1 MVRLTNSRNWSV
13 NCQNICSLDS
23 NAHVHSMNCQKVF
36 ILGAGCS
43 VCGQYP
49 LASKVKERLVLL
61 ESRLA
66 QDGIEHLRSCVQ
78 QTVDLLEDHGAST
91 LDELAAK
98 LPEPNSKNTRSQVEH
113 AKLAM
118 SLLFLDSENKAVV
131 EALPAY
137 SVLFNEMF
145 SAGFSSNLKDRLESS
160 NCRILT
166 FNYDRLFEK
175 CLHQWVSSQSTANL
189 PIPSAEEI
197 NQIIGGV
204 KFDGSKPCI
213 QDSWLLLKLHGSV
226 AQFNRTTVDHGN
238 LFYYPK
244 EFGLSESAPA
254 LRDNCFENWADT
266 EGLRSTMFFPSDKD
280 MDEESLAERS
290 NSAPFAFYQK
300 FIWGKAK
307 DFCSQASEIHIIGYS
322 MQDVDWFSF
331 KRLLSET
338 KPSCKIVVRNA
349 DVKAGKLKEKM
360 EWLKVEFGKSWPV
373 EFHQERFYGNTVQ
386 CDEQT

>member
-1 MVRLTNSRNWSV
+1 MG
-13 NCQNICSLDS
+13 
-23 NAHVHSMNCQKVF
+23 CQKVF

-49 LASKVKERLVLL
+49 MANKVKERLTLL
-61 ESRLA
+61 GNRLA
-66 QDGIEHLRSCVQ
+66 KDDIEPLRSWVQ
-78 QTVDLLEDHGAST
+78 QTVNLLDEHGART
-91 LDELAAK
+91 VDELAAK
-98 LPEPNSKNTRSQVEH
+98 LPGHDSDKTRSQVEH

-118 SLLFLDSENKAVV
+118 SLLFLDTEDKAVV

-137 SVLFNEMF
+137 SVLFSEMF
-145 SAGFSSNLKDRLESS
+145 SAGLSSNLKDRLESS

-189 PIPSAEEI
+189 PIPSPEEI

-204 KFDGSKPCI
+204 QFDGSKPCI

-226 AQFNRTTVDHGN
+226 AQFNRTKPDQGN
-238 LFYYPK
+238 WFYYPK
-244 EFGLSESAPA
+244 EFGLSKSTPA
-254 LRDNCFENWADT
+254 LSDNCYENWADT
-266 EGLRSTMFFPSDKD
+266 KGLRSTMFFPSDKD
-280 MDEESLAERS
+280 LNEESLYERS
-290 NSAPFAFYQK
+290 ESAPYPFYQK
-300 FIWGKAK
+300 SIWDKAK

-331 KRLLSET
+331 KRLLSGT
-338 KPSCKIVVRNA
+338 KKSCKIVVRNA
-349 DVKAGKLKEKM
+349 DIKAGKLKEKV
-360 EWLKVEFGKSWPV
+360 EWLNVEFSQSWQV
-373 EFHQERFYGNTVQ
+373 EFRQERFYGNSSP